1 MKKDETVYLRHIL
14 DSIAKIESYL
24 QGVTEERFQQ
34 EGMMQDA
41 VLRQLEIIGEATKQI
56 SEESRQKNAHIPW
69 RSIAG
74 MRDKLIHAYFKVD
87 LKEVWRT
94 AQNDLPMLKVEIA
107 RILNQMVSPANGE
120 EDKTADGK

>member
-1 MKKDETVYLRHIL
+1 
-14 DSIAKIESYL
+14 
-24 QGVTEERFQQ
+24 
-34 EGMMQDA
+34 MQDA

-56 SEESRQKNAHIPW
+56 SGESRQKNPHIPW

-94 AQNDLPMLKVEIA
+94 AQSDLPTLKTEIT
-107 RILNQMVSPANGE
+107 RILNQMVSPENGE
-120 EDKTADGK
+120 QNKTADGE

>member
-1 MKKDETVYLRHIL
+1 
-14 DSIAKIESYL
+14 
-24 QGVTEERFQQ
+24 
-34 EGMMQDA
+34 MQDA

-56 SEESRQKNAHIPW
+56 SEESRRKNPHIPW

-94 AQNDLPMLKVEIA
+94 ARNDLPTLKTEII
-107 RILNQMVSPANGE
+107 RILNQTASPENGE
-120 EDKTADGK
+120 LNKTADGE